1 MRLKLALAFL
11 IVTFA
16 FVITHFMFTPPR
28 FYSFWTLVGYIS
40 TEILIGLIAAV
51 VLSKL
56 FTRKLTELAAAA
68 TVMSRGDL
76 TQRVEMRGKDE
87 VGDLACSF
95 NTMTQSLYKVVTEA
109 RAVSGQIFE
118 SAQSLSATAE
128 EMNAT
133 TQEISS
139 TVSNIARGAEGTADM
154 VNKTSSITRDMAV
167 AIEGISEKAR
177 FAAKSSQEAGER
189 AREAGELMAGASHK
203 VAEIVAHIERATTNV
218 GGFKDR
224 ALRIN
229 ESVDFITHI
238 AQQTHLLALN
248 ATIEAARAGEHGRGF
263 SVVAEEIRKLAD
275 SSRQFADQIARLAK
289 EINLESTD
297 VIESM
302 GDSTRS
308 AREGEKVIHDA
319 KESIDAMVMS
329 VLTSMERIQ
338 EISSLSGTQATGADG
353 LVRAIEEIS
362 KIAEENAAGTEEA
375 SAATQEQTAS
385 MEEMSA
391 SAQELARSS
400 DTLKEMI
407 SIFKVA

>member
-28 FYSFWTLVGYIS
+28 FYKLWTLVGYIS

-56 FTRKLTELAAAA
+56 FTRQLSDLAAAA
-68 TVMSRGDL
+68 TVISRGDL
-76 TQRVEMRGKDE
+76 TRRVEMRGKDE
-87 VGDLACSF
+87 VGHLAGSF
-95 NTMTQSLYKVVTEA
+95 NTMTQSLFKIVTEA
-109 RAVSGQIFE
+109 RTVSGQIFE

-177 FAAKSSQEAGER
+177 FAAKSSEEAGEK
-189 AREAGELMAGASHK
+189 AREAGEQMGGASSK
-203 VAEIVAHIERATTNV
+203 VGEIVAHIERATTNV

-229 ESVDFITHI
+229 ESVDFISHI

-289 EINLESTD
+289 EINLESTE

-319 KESIDAMVMS
+319 KQSIDSMVMS

-338 EISSLSGTQATGADG
+338 EISTLSGTQAAGADG

-375 SAATQEQTAS
+375 SAATEEQTAS